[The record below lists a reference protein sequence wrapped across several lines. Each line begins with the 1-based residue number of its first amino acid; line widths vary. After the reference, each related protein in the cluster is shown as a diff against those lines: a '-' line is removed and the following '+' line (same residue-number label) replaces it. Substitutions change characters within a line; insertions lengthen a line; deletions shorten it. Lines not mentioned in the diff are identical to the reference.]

1 MWYYLDT
8 VVAIYHG
15 PTMRTSETAK
25 EMVVN
30 EKVIRF
36 SPSFIH
42 LILSLARSLDF
53 FNVCISLTLLLLV
66 QHYYDRMINVLY
78 ILCVRTA
85 SQHVYV
91 DIYIYIDIDRYRHPM
106 RGWLIM
112 WVLPS

>member
-25 EMVVN
+25 EMVVS

-42 LILSLARSLDF
+42 LILSLDF
-53 FNVCISLTLLLLV
+53 FNVCRSLTLLLLV
-66 QHYYDRMINVLY
+66 QYYHDQIIDVLY

-85 SQHVYV
+85 SQRVH
-91 DIYIYIDIDRYRHPM
+91 IYRYRHPM
-106 RGWLIM
+106 L
-112 WVLPS
+112 

>member
-53 FNVCISLTLLLLV
+53 FLMYVYHSPYCFWFNIT
-66 QHYYDRMINVLY
+66 MIE
-78 ILCVRTA
+78 
-85 SQHVYV
+85 
-91 DIYIYIDIDRYRHPM
+91 
-106 RGWLIM
+106 
-112 WVLPS
+112 